1 MRTLSLVSLIN
12 SRRVRVSAND
22 RISIPFRAGCLGV
35 LFPLLVRAQA
45 SPPVSPT
52 PDSLRTPLA
61 AVRVTVSR
69 DAARSPFELPFAIA
83 RVVPDVVRPGQRRTS
98 VNDLVFAVPGVVVQE
113 RANPSQDPRLTMRG
127 FGARSAFGVR
137 GVRVMRDGIPLS
149 LPDGQTPID
158 WLELESI
165 GTLDVVRGTA
175 AALYGNAAGGVLDI
189 HSREPVAAPVAG
201 DLRWWSGGGLTRQT
215 ATLSAMR
222 QESNASG
229 AGTSRLREPGA
240 FATIT
245 RTTGDGARAWSR
257 VEASHAFGRAFAR
270 IGHTRVEV
278 QGTHYDNARAENT
291 GALTAS
297 EMMRDVTLPDS
308 LNITKR
314 SRKAVQHQQAAVI
327 VEHGNAQRSV
337 QLNAFAGTRT
347 LDNPLPFAVVAVDR
361 SVVGGA
367 FRATVRL
374 AQTPWPL
381 RLTAGVDAQRQD
393 DSRLNFENCADVVS
407 GAPTARCP
415 QIGVERGATRLDQR
429 EEVSGLGSFVRA
441 EVEAPHAVFVS
452 VAARHDRV
460 GFRVSDRFVT
470 ASNADDSGER
480 TLSAT
485 TPMVGVVWRARPT
498 LSVFG
503 NWTSAFETPTVTEL
517 TNQETGAAGLN
528 SVLEPQYT
536 RTVEAGLQAI
546 VRDRVRLDVAAFR
559 AIVQDELVPFDVPN
573 APGRRAFRN
582 AGQTS
587 RRGLE
592 ASALAMM
599 GWGDLGASYTRSH
612 FRFDQYVVGT
622 ANYAGKV
629 IPGIPAQLAQL
640 FATSR
645 YRGWF
650 GTVEATMATRMA
662 ADDAGAVQAGGYSV
676 WALRGGYA
684 GTGRWGRLG
693 LEPTLGIDNLFDRR
707 FATSVVVNATR
718 GRYFEPALPRRAFA
732 SVRVTAR

>member
-1 MRTLSLVSLIN
+1 MVFSPARNRLTTLGLW
-12 SRRVRVSAND
+12 RVSF
-22 RISIPFRAGCLGV
+22 ISVVVPIA
-35 LFPLLVRAQA
+35 VRAQT
-45 SPPVSPT
+45 SPPAT
-52 PDSLRTPLA
+52 DSLKTPLA

-83 RVVPDVVRPGQRRTS
+83 RVAPDAVRPGQRRTS

-137 GVRVMRDGIPLS
+137 GVRIMRDGIPLS

-189 HSREPVAAPVAG
+189 HSRDPQASPLAADV
-201 DLRWWSGGGLTRQT
+201 RWWSGGGLTRQT
-215 ATLSAMR
+215 GTVSTMRADEPEAGKRTLGFR
-222 QESNASG
+222 N
-229 AGTSRLREPGA
+229 PGA
-240 FATIT
+240 LATFT
-245 RTTGDGARAWSR
+245 RTTGDGARDWSR
-257 VEASHAFGRAFAR
+257 VESSHAFARAFAT
-270 IGHTRVEV
+270 IGHTRIEV
-278 QGTHYDNARAENT
+278 QGTHYDNSRAENT

-297 EMMRDVTLPDS
+297 EMTRDVTLPDS

-314 SRKAVQHQQAAVI
+314 SRKAVQHQQAAII

-337 QLNAFAGTRT
+337 QLNAFASTRT

-361 SVVGGA
+361 AVAGA
-367 FRATVRL
+367 SFRAAARV

-381 RLTAGVDAQRQD
+381 RFTVGVDAQRQD
-393 DSRLNFENCADVVS
+393 DARLNYENCADVVS
-407 GAPTARCP
+407 GTPSVRCP
-415 QIGVERGATRLDQR
+415 VIGQERGATRLDQR
-429 EEVSGLGSFVRA
+429 EQVNGLGSFARV
-441 EVEAPHAVFVS
+441 EVEAPHALFVS

-460 GFRVSDRFVT
+460 GFRVTDRFVT
-470 ASNADDSGER
+470 TTNADDSGER

-528 SVLEPQYT
+528 SVLAPQFT
-536 RTVEAGLQAI
+536 RTIEAGLQAI
-546 VRDRVRLDVAAFR
+546 VLDRVRLDVAAFR

-592 ASALAMM
+592 ASALALMS
-599 GWGDLGASYTRSH
+599 WGDVGASYTRSH

-622 ANYAGKV
+622 ANFAGKV

-640 FATSR
+640 FATTR

-650 GTVEATMATRMA
+650 GTVETTMATRMA
-662 ADDAGAVQAGGYSV
+662 ADDAGTVQAGGYRV
-676 WALRGGYA
+676 WGLRGGYA
-684 GTGRWGRLG
+684 GTARWARAGF
-693 LEPTLGIDNLFDRR
+693 EPTVGIDNLFDRR

-718 GRYFEPALPRRAFA
+718 GRYFEPALPRRAFI
-732 SVRVTAR
+732 SMRVTAR